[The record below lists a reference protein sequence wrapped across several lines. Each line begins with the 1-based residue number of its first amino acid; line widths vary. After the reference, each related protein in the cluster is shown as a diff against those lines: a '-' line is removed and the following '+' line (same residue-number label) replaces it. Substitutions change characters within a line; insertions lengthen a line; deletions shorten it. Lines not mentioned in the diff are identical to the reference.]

1 MNCFV
6 CPTSMWGGGEE
17 GRETSSIRYFKTIIC
32 FQLHFWGPMQNVNG
46 ATWSDETNEQMKEM
60 GGSFDIPLSARFSSS
75 INFIITSLVL
85 FLSANERGMGG
96 SFNCSPTCPIKA
108 KFITYQAILPTLH
121 PTKLCN
127 YHSCLVW
134 NHGPMG
140 PQCGLHMIWWVQVA
154 GNERDGLQF

>member
-1 MNCFV
+1 
-6 CPTSMWGGGEE
+6 
-17 GRETSSIRYFKTIIC
+17 
-32 FQLHFWGPMQNVNG
+32 MQNVNG

-60 GGSFDIPLSARFSSS
+60 GGSFDITFNARFRAP

-108 KFITYQAILPTLH
+108 KFITCQAILPTLH
-121 PTKLCN
+121 PTKLYN
-127 YHSCLVW
+127 YQSCLVW

-140 PQCGLHMIWWVQVA
+140 PHDLMSIGWRKWKGWFAVLTAHLCVQLKQSLSPSPLAESIPSRLSYHPLHSLKLKSSA
-154 GNERDGLQF
+154 LE